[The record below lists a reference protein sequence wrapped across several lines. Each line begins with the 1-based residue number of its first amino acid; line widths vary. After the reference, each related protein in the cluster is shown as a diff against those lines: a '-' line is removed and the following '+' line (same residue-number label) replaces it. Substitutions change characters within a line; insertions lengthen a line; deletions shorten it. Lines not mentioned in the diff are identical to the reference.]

1 MEINKQLLNDDLKK
15 LRRYFLGHPSN
26 DSIKY
31 DYFCYT
37 TFRDLY
43 ETITGIKLEDENLF
57 LRPDRVQELLN
68 NKAYRDCDRFC
79 DYLDEYLYTWYTL
92 FDNYCDELDKVG
104 CIDVPFS
111 SCFRNYSEKDFKDIL
126 LGFYSTFGEKEYQ
139 LVKRYFDEGRVGT
152 GIKIETGDG
161 MFIGCIHNKSG
172 YIITE
177 QERLNTYTHSILA
190 HEFGHAIDR
199 EFFMFPQDKVLPF
212 FNDTFLE
219 VPSAFFE
226 VAFYD
231 YLLRNKIDVDGAR
244 IQLNDTFLKVSDSF
258 YPIHRLMRDRADGK
272 DTDVDVY
279 GSTKLQDGEKVDLR
293 DELIYGLGY
302 YTAFCMNRQANGNYK
317 EFMRE
322 FYKFIMSRGELTSK
336 QSIEGLGIDFD
347 EFVDGKIITP
357 KIEENTLAL
366 KKRFNL

>member
-15 LRRYFLGHPSN
+15 LRRYFLGHPSK
-26 DSIKY
+26 DTIKH

-37 TFRDLY
+37 TFRNLY
-43 ETITGIKLEDENLF
+43 EITTGIKLEDENLF

-104 CIDVPFS
+104 CVDVPFS
-111 SCFRNYSEKDFKDIL
+111 SCLRSYSEKDFKDIL

-152 GIKIETGDG
+152 GIEIETGDG

-177 QERLNTYTHSILA
+177 QEKLNTYTHSILA

-199 EFFMFPQDKVLPF
+199 ELFMFPQDKILPF

-226 VAFYD
+226 VGFYD

-244 IQLNDTFLKVSDSF
+244 IQLNDVILKISDSF
-258 YPIHRLMRDRADGK
+258 YPIHKLMIDRSDGN

-279 GSTKLQDGEKVDLR
+279 GTAMLKDGEKVDLR

-302 YTAFCMNRQANGNYK
+302 YTAFCMHKQANGNYK
-317 EFMRE
+317 EFMKE
-322 FYKFIMSRGELTSK
+322 FYKFIMSRGELTPRE
-336 QSIEGLGIDFD
+336 SIENLGIDFD
-347 EFVDGKIITP
+347 EFVGGKIITP
-357 KIEENTLAL
+357 KIKENTLAL